1 MIAESCRWL
10 RPLSELLTTPLQPSL
25 LLAHNIDNIGII
37 IIANFAK
44 FNIAIPC
51 CEWITLQ
58 WANLLHYTAASNYA
72 QQTACEVAEALQRRH
87 ALQFRHFGG
96 RHCNSGRADS
106 SAVQSDEL
114 QENCTVQYFEV
125 FALQN

>member
-44 FNIAIPC
+44 FIIAIPVLRVDNPAVGESPPLC
-51 CEWITLQ
+51 C
-58 WANLLHYTAASNYA
+58 
-72 QQTACEVAEALQRRH
+72 CK
-87 ALQFRHFGG
+87 
-96 RHCNSGRADS
+96 
-106 SAVQSDEL
+106 
-114 QENCTVQYFEV
+114 
-125 FALQN
+125 